1 MNANLT
7 DAVPSRKNAAPSRKN
22 AAPASPVYFSSAER
36 TLFGWVHAPGREP
49 AADFGVVICKPFGY
63 EALCAHRGV
72 TAFADA
78 ISATAVPVLRF
89 DYAGT
94 GDSSDI
100 DCRANQIETWVRDIS
115 SAVAELRRRTGVR
128 RVYLLGFRLGA
139 LLAAVAAR
147 ETRAISGLVL
157 IAPVVSGGSYVREA
171 RTLQLAAAAAEA
183 SAAQDCSL
191 KGQCVPDGL
200 EVAGYSLS
208 AASLAALSS
217 LDVRN
222 CELESVSDLLII
234 DRNDLPGAKTWTD
247 LLRQR
252 GHRVDYHAMP
262 GFVEMMLT
270 TAYFAKV
277 PQGMLQ
283 ATCDW
288 FRRQAAGSQ
297 PASPR
302 ERSDFTQPPVR
313 EQTSLHLPA
322 AGSCGASIVEK
333 AVFLSAETGLF
344 GIVSHPRK
352 DEVRRRAVILLNTG
366 ADSHVG
372 ACDLSVV
379 LARRW
384 ARRGYFVL
392 RMDLSGLGDSDTRPG
407 QVENEV
413 FPPEALEDI
422 GAAIGFMRGQ
432 YEVREITLA
441 GVCSGAFHA
450 LRAAVAGLPVQRI
463 LMVNPQ
469 NYFWRRGGTLGDL
482 QPVEIVRNPK
492 VYKRRILSPSAWRR
506 LLSGKVEI
514 SRILKIYMRRPLLAI
529 ESVFRDVARS
539 FGVRL
544 RRDLGR
550 ELEDIVGRGIRV
562 VFVFA
567 RGEPGLDLLK
577 IEAGT
582 AIRRLGE
589 LCRIRII
596 DSGDHTFTRRGPR
609 KILEDVLSEEL
620 FLTHRQ
626 VDSTVVSG
634 SAGLRS
640 I

>member
-7 DAVPSRKNAAPSRKN
+7 DAVPSRNN
-22 AAPASPVYFSSAER
+22 AAPASPVYFASAER
-36 TLFGWVHAPGREP
+36 TLFGWLHGAGRHS
-49 AADFGVVICKPFGY
+49 AADFGVVICKPFGH

-94 GDSSDI
+94 GDSSGI

-115 SAVAELRRRTGVR
+115 SAVAEVRHRTGVR

-147 ETRAISGLVL
+147 ENRAISGLVL
-157 IAPVVSGGSYVREA
+157 IAPVVSGGSYLREA
-171 RTLQLAAAAAEA
+171 RTVQLAATAAEA
-183 SAAQDCSL
+183 SAGQDSL
-191 KGQCVPDGL
+191 LEGRCVLDGL

-208 AASLAALSS
+208 AASLAALPS
-217 LDVRN
+217 LDMRN
-222 CELESVSDLLII
+222 CEFESVSDLLII
-234 DRNDLPGAKTWTD
+234 DRSDLPVARTWTD
-247 LLRQR
+247 ILRRR
-252 GHRVDYHAMP
+252 GHRVDYRAMP

-283 ATCDW
+283 TTCDW
-288 FRRQAAGSQ
+288 FRRQAAAPR
-297 PASPR
+297 PARPR
-302 ERSDFTQPPVR
+302 ERADFTKPAVG
-313 EQTSLHLPA
+313 EETSLHLPA
-322 AGSCGASIVEK
+322 AESSDASIIEK
-333 AVFLSAETGLF
+333 PVFLSGEAGLF

-352 DEVRRRAVILLNTG
+352 DEVRRRGVILFNTG

-392 RMDLSGLGDSDTRPG
+392 RMDLSGLGDSDTRLG
-407 QVENEV
+407 QVENDV

-422 GAAIGFMRGQ
+422 GTAIGFMRGQ
-432 YEVREITLA
+432 YGVREITLA
-441 GVCSGAFHA
+441 GVCSGAYHA

-469 NYFWRRGGTLGDL
+469 NYFWRRGRTLEDL
-482 QPVEIVRNPK
+482 QPAEVVRNPK
-492 VYKRRILSPSAWRR
+492 VYRQRILSASAWKR
-506 LLSGKVEI
+506 LLSGKVDI

-529 ESVFRDVARS
+529 HSIFRDVARR
-539 FGVRL
+539 FGIRL
-544 RRDLGR
+544 RHDLGR
-550 ELEDIVGRGIRV
+550 ELENIVRRGVRV

-620 FLTHRQ
+620 FF
-626 VDSTVVSG
+626 
-634 SAGLRS
+634 
-640 I
+640 